1 MKKINTSYRLT
12 PKLKKKID
20 TVARMEKRSHTN
32 LVEKAMDEYCNKKLK
47 QINPEIDGN

>member
-1 MKKINTSYRLT
+1 MAKKLTGYRLT
-12 PKLKKKID
+12 EKLKKKID

-47 QINPEIDGN
+47 QINPETDAN